1 MNTWKT
7 LRDLSFKFFKH
18 SLDSSVNLF
27 ESIKPDLLK
36 ANIDLSLLEYVYVM
50 FFSILLFFIVEFP
63 LVTIITSIV
72 LKDIL
77 LAVLFSFTLNIVIVL
92 IVFFIF
98 YTYPSLVAGK
108 RKKDIDSA
116 LPFAS
121 TYMAAIA
128 NSGAPPIT
136 MFGVISQFKEY
147 GEVSKEAEKIYR
159 DVKVFGMDLTGALRK
174 TANRTPSEELK
185 ELLWGLDNVL
195 TTGGNLSD
203 FLHEKSRLFIADYGR
218 KLQEYSR
225 TLSVLIEIY
234 LTLVLVG
241 SIFFIIIT
249 ALMSII
255 GGGGGMGGYL
265 SFIQFLVIFIVL
277 PFMSIGFI
285 VLLKAVSPSA

>member
-1 MNTWKT
+1 MNIWKT

-18 SLDSSVNLF
+18 SLDPTVGVF

-36 ANIDLSLLEYVYVM
+36 ADIGLTLPEYVYVM
-50 FFSILLFFIVEFP
+50 FFSLLLFFVIEFP

-77 LAVLFSFTLNIVIVL
+77 LAVLFSFTLNIVTIL

-108 RKKDIDSA
+108 RKKDIESA
-116 LPFAS
+116 LPFAA
-121 TYMAAIA
+121 TYMATIA
-128 NSGAPPIT
+128 NSGAPPVT
-136 MFGVISQFKEY
+136 MFKVISQFEEY

-159 DVKVFGMDLTGALRK
+159 DVEVFGMDLVGAIRK

-195 TTGGNLSD
+195 TSGGNLGD
-203 FLHEKSRLFIADYGR
+203 FLHEKSRVFIAEYR
-218 KLQEYSR
+218 RRLEQYSR
-225 TLSVLIEIY
+225 TLSLLIEIY
-234 LTLVLVG
+234 LTLILVG
-241 SIFFIIIT
+241 SVFFIIIT
-249 ALMSII
+249 ALMSVI
-255 GGGGGMGGYL
+255 GGGGMASYL

-277 PFMSIGFI
+277 PFVSVGFI
-285 VLLKAVSPSA
+285 FLLKSVAPSS

>member
-50 FFSILLFFIVEFP
+50 FFSMLLFFIVEFP

-98 YTYPSLVAGK
+98 YTYPSLIAGK

-121 TYMAAIA
+121 TYMAAVA

-277 PFMSIGFI
+277 PFMSLGFI

>member
-1 MNTWKT
+1 MNVWKI

-18 SLDSSVNLF
+18 SLDPLVNLF

-36 ANIDLSLLEYVYVM
+36 ADIGLTLLEYVYVM
-50 FFSILLFFIVEFP
+50 FFSILLFFIIEFP
-63 LVTIITSIV
+63 LITIITSII
-72 LKDIL
+72 LKDII

-98 YTYPSLVAGK
+98 YTYPSIAAAK
-108 RKKDIDSA
+108 RKKDIESA
-116 LPFAS
+116 LPFAT
-121 TYMAAIA
+121 TYMATIA

-136 MFGVISQFKEY
+136 MFKVISQFEEY

-159 DVKVFGMDLTGALRK
+159 DVEVFGMDLVGALRK

-195 TTGGNLSD
+195 TSGGDISD
-203 FLHEKSRLFIADYGR
+203 FLHEKSRLFIAEYGR
-218 KLQEYSR
+218 KLQQYSR

-241 SIFFIIIT
+241 SVFFIIIT
-249 ALMSII
+249 SLMSVL
-255 GGGGGMGGYL
+255 GGGGMSGYL
-265 SFIQFLVIFIVL
+265 SFIQFLVIFIIL
-277 PFMSIGFI
+277 PFVSIGFI
-285 VLLKAVSPSA
+285 FLIKSIAPAA